1 MTMLALYITFA
12 IIINQDYHYQ
22 SIPYAKWLFPT
33 CNIRHIRGKDISFEV
48 TVDMCL
54 HLIFI
59 LTYLLSIGLVKI
71 VVTIS

>member
-1 MTMLALYITFA
+1 MTVLALYITFA

-22 SIPYAKWLFPT
+22 SISYAKWLFPT
-33 CNIRHIRGKDISFEV
+33 CNLKHLKGKNVTFEV

-54 HLIFI
+54 HVIFI
-59 LTYLLSIGLVKI
+59 LTYLLSIGFVKI